1 MKIAEALGRSSEQA
15 FALALLAHATVLVLT
30 SVTGAA
36 AFLRLGWTNS
46 AREVED
52 VVTGAPDPDEARP

>member
-1 MKIAEALGRSSEQA
+1 
-15 FALALLAHATVLVLT
+15 
-30 SVTGAA
+30 VTGAA